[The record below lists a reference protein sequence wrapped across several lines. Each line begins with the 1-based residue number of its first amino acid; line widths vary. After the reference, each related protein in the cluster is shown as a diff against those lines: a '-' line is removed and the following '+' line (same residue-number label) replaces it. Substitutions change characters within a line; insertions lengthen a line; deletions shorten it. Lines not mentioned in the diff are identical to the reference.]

1 MNEKINPLEKLM
13 SLNLLFLVPPTYAI
27 VIGNKDK
34 EHGPR
39 LVKRPAE
46 KTKNTVNGL
55 GWYRPCSINKL
66 PFWANSEITKL
77 IDVMWLIK

>member
-1 MNEKINPLEKLM
+1 MNEKINPLEKLI

-55 GWYRPCSINKL
+55 G
-66 PFWANSEITKL
+66 
-77 IDVMWLIK
+77 